1 VGSCR
6 VADFVDKSADRLQ
19 VTIFVSGCDGLSPL
33 EQPAEDDAVTLLL
46 RVREARTH
54 TISVTTHPTDLL
66 FISPSGQTF
75 QFPIGPLAPG
85 TQVLASDTL
94 TQHGT
99 GVGNDSEH
107 CTITFSVNALCDD
120 TAVFVGGDQLR
131 VSYTFQWP
139 STGPLTSLN
148 GEIIGGTGS
157 YYGAR
162 GHFYQAANPDG
173 SFQLTGSYTTT
184 S

>member
-1 VGSCR
+1 VTQPKIFAFASLLGGAALSLAGYSAAASPTAHRQAR
-6 VADFVDKSADRLQ
+6 VQ
-19 VTIFVSGCDGLSPL
+19 
-33 EQPAEDDAVTLLL
+33 
-46 RVREARTH
+46 

-75 QFPIGPLAPG
+75 QFPTGPLAPA
-85 TQVLASDTL
+85 TQVLASDSL
-94 TQHGT
+94 TQDGAP
-99 GVGNDSEH
+99 VGDDYEH

-120 TAVFVGGDQLR
+120 TVVFAGGDQLR

-139 STGPLTSLN
+139 SSGPLTSLS
-148 GEIIGGTGS
+148 GEIIGGTGR
-157 YYGAR
+157 YDGAR
-162 GHFYQAANPDG
+162 GQFLQTANPDG